1 MSPPLTHL
9 CLTLQVNGIP
19 FNFQPLLAVDP
30 ADHCATL
37 LLPQDAIA
45 ILPFLQDAA
54 ERELFEGPQAQASR
68 SLPYAPSFKPTLAV
82 LYAAQQKWTERL
94 AEAKDTCSFALITL
108 DMNSSSH
115 LVISERHG
123 LPYDSFQIVACPQKF
138 QGWHDPQ
145 LLGHRA
151 HRPGQ
156 QGDGSKDGNAT
167 MKEEEKGIR
176 VDEQKGTPL
185 QLELQGT
192 HLFFTDDAAG
202 LVLMKDHKALPFRFL
217 LDERSISALTLG
229 ALEYNDT
236 IPAALSILDTDRARF
251 VMTGS
256 MVADTVLQRIDTVS
270 AHAEEVDW

>member
-1 MSPPLTHL
+1 MFADSAARM
-9 CLTLQVNGIP
+9 VNGIP

-68 SLPYAPSFKPTLAV
+68 SLPYAPSFPTLAV

>member
-1 MSPPLTHL
+1 MILSSS
-9 CLTLQVNGIP
+9 
-19 FNFQPLLAVDP
+19 
-30 ADHCATL
+30 
-37 LLPQDAIA
+37 AIVH
-45 ILPFLQDAA
+45 ID
-54 ERELFEGPQAQASR
+54 QASKVMGTAVNR
-68 SLPYAPSFKPTLAV
+68 WHVLTSALPLSHAT
-82 LYAAQQKWTERL
+82 TR
-94 AEAKDTCSFALITL
+94 AK
-108 DMNSSSH
+108 
-115 LVISERHG
+115 R
-123 LPYDSFQIVACPQKF
+123 
-138 QGWHDPQ
+138 
-145 LLGHRA
+145 
-151 HRPGQ
+151 
-156 QGDGSKDGNAT
+156 SKDGNAT